1 MTAAP
6 GVSPSGAV
14 PQGKEAL
21 RMVGEAEVA
30 VGRDARYSGR
40 VAAVWA
46 AACGGPEF
54 SDGGIGKWWKI
65 FEASVVVFAGN
76 PYEDAKRIVFS
87 EGEAAPEGGAD
98 AGRYSLKKLCG
109 DEKIRRD
116 WAAVVKVLELKD
128 VGGLMAG
135 CGGEG
140 DLERF
145 YVRKLEIEEA
155 VLRAEKKLAGAAG
168 TGGAG
173 QGSGCVPDSV

>member
-1 MTAAP
+1 MAA
-6 GVSPSGAV
+6 AA
-14 PQGKEAL
+14 EA
-21 RMVGEAEVA
+21 A
-30 VGRDARYSGR
+30 VGRDPRYSGR
-40 VAAVWA
+40 VEAVRV

-54 SDGGIGKWWKI
+54 SDVGIGKWWKI
-65 FEASVVVFAGN
+65 FEASAVVFAGN

-87 EGEAAPEGGAD
+87 EGEAGPEGSAD
-98 AGRYSLKKLCG
+98 AGRFSLKKLCG

-116 WAAVVKVLELKD
+116 WVAVVKVLELKD

-140 DLERF
+140 DLEHF

-168 TGGAG
+168 TGVVAAD
-173 QGSGCVPDSV
+173 SSCVPDSV